1 MKLILTTLVLAFTL
15 QAQAETAN
23 CNRETHK
30 VQESHT
36 LSVREYRVP
45 EGHCKDLGTVLTI
58 KQCATKA
65 QDAGASCFQVTTGST
80 QPKLSALANFHNDC
94 YGCD

>member
-15 QAQAETAN
+15 QAHAETAN

-30 VQESHT
+30 VQETHI
-36 LSVREYRVP
+36 LSVREHEVP
-45 EGHCKDLGTVLTI
+45 DGQCHYLGTVLTI
-58 KQCATKA
+58 KHCAIKA
-65 QDAGASCFQVTTGST
+65 QEAGASCFQVTTGST
-80 QPKLSALANFHNDC
+80 TPKLSALANFHNDC